1 MHSKFDQAINFFENG
16 NLNESKK
23 LCLEILKDEP
33 KSFDVLHLL
42 GVISFKLKDYT
53 NSIDLIAQAITV
65 NPKSVEAYNN
75 QSIVLKKINKLEEA
89 VESLNQA
96 IKIKPDF
103 IQAYNERGHLLVKLD
118 QLDAAL
124 ENFNKSIEINPDF
137 AEAYNNRGNIL
148 NKLNRLTE
156 SLESYD
162 KAIEINPNFAEAY
175 NNRATVQKDLKL
187 YDGAHKSY
195 EKAIK
200 IKPNLDF
207 LLGSLIYSKLYLCKW
222 KSFDEV
228 LNKIEESINKGNKS
242 LTAFTSLLCLNSPS
256 LQKKAAEIYFNWLK
270 KFFKKEHAIKN
281 NQNYKFSHQTKKKK
295 IRIAYYSADFRNH
308 PMSYLLANLY
318 ELHDKNKFEVIG
330 VYFGPDKN
338 DEMHKR
344 ISNAFDEFYDV
355 RLKTEDEI
363 VKLSRKLKVDIAIDL
378 MCFTKYHRF
387 EIFVQRCAPIQ
398 VNYLGYPGTSGTNYL
413 DYIIADK
420 VLIPKVY
427 QKYYSEKVVYLPDTY
442 QANDSTKKI
451 SGKIFTREE
460 LGLPKDAFIF
470 CCFNNNYKITPH
482 VFDIWIRILK
492 RVKNSVLW
500 ILSENAE
507 ISKNLK
513 YEATLRGIDFNRIV
527 FAEKIKMNEHLARH
541 KVADLFIDTFPYTA
555 HTTASDA
562 LWVGLPVITRIG
574 KSFASRVSSS
584 LLKAMDLTEL
594 ITNSEREYE
603 DLAVELATNSGKLKE
618 IKNKLKNNKNTKA
631 LFNTKTFAM
640 NIEKAYSI
648 MYERYLKNLPLDN
661 IEIS

>member
-1 MHSKFDQAINFFENG
+1 MHSKFNQAINFFEKG

-33 KSFDVLHLL
+33 KNFDILHLL
-42 GVISFKLKDYT
+42 GIVSFKLKNYK
-53 NSIDLIAQAITV
+53 NSVDLIAKAITV
-65 NPKSVEAYNN
+65 NPKSAEAYNN
-75 QSIVLKKINKLEEA
+75 QSLVLKKINKLEDA
-89 VESLNQA
+89 IESLNQA

-103 IQAYNERGHLLVKLD
+103 IHAYNSRGHLLVELNR
-118 QLDAAL
+118 LDAAL
-124 ENFNKSIEINPDF
+124 ENFNKSIEINPNF

-148 NKLNRLTE
+148 NKLNRFTE

-162 KAIEINPNFAEAY
+162 KAISINPNFAEAY

-187 YDGAHKSY
+187 YDGAHESY

-207 LLGSLIYSKLYLCKW
+207 LLGSLIYSKLYLCNW
-222 KSFDEV
+222 KAFDEI
-228 LNKIEESINKGNKS
+228 LKKIEESIDKGNKS
-242 LTAFTSLLCLNSPS
+242 LTSFTSLLCLNSPS
-256 LQKKAAEIYFNWLK
+256 LQKKVAEIYFNWLK
-270 KFFKKEHAIKN
+270 KFVKN
-281 NQNYKFSHQTKKKK
+281 EYNGKNILNHKFDNQAKKK

-330 VYFGPDKN
+330 ISFGPDKD
-338 DEMHKR
+338 DEMRKR
-344 ISNAFDEFYDV
+344 VSSAFDEFYDV
-355 RLKTEDEI
+355 RLKTEEEI
-363 VKLSRKLKVDIAIDL
+363 VKFSRELKIDIAIDL

-387 EIFVQRCAPIQ
+387 GIFVQRCAPIQ

-420 VLIPKVY
+420 VLIPKDN
-427 QKYYSEKVVYLPDTY
+427 QKYYSEKIVYLPDTY

-451 SGKIFTREE
+451 SDKIFTREE
-460 LGLPKDAFIF
+460 LGLPKDGFVF
-470 CCFNNNYKITPH
+470 CCFNNNYKITPQ
-482 VFDIWIRILK
+482 VFDIWMRLLK

-500 ILSENAE
+500 ILSEDVN

-513 YEATLRGIDFNRIV
+513 KEATLRGVDFNRIV
-527 FAEKIKMNEHLARH
+527 FAEKIKMNEHLARQ

-562 LWVGLPVITRIG
+562 LWVGLPVLTRIG
-574 KSFASRVSSS
+574 KSFASRVSAS
-584 LLKAMDLTEL
+584 LLNAIDLPEL
-594 ITNSEREYE
+594 VTSSEKEYE
-603 DLAVELATNSGKLKE
+603 DLAAELATNSEKLKE
-618 IKNKLKNNKNTKA
+618 IKNKLKNNRNTKP
-631 LFNTKTFAM
+631 LFNTQIFTR
-640 NIEKAYSI
+640 NIEKAYSL